1 MTEVEYKCGDSTYS
15 VPVDEVT
22 NQIMNNKRL
31 TIKFNLHEAWY
42 SEQGQCELKY
52 LDDIVMNY
60 LTQMIP
66 STAIVD
72 IQYVSK
78 EKND

>member
-1 MTEVEYKCGDSTYS
+1 
-15 VPVDEVT
+15 
-22 NQIMNNKRL
+22 MNNKRL
-31 TIKFNLHEAWY
+31 TIKFNLHEKWY

-78 EKND
+78 KND